1 MSSVTLLSMGRIAG
15 GFLFLLAPKLDASTF
30 FLPYEPSTAV
40 FSNLVASRDIVIGTL
55 LYTAQEPSG
64 IKNLVSCLSM
74 KPSFF
79 PSVTFWSHLF
89 LIPSAEGRPNRD
101 LKRALMAGIAVDA
114 AELVTNFVCF
124 MNGSLSAEG
133 FRALGGGTLVCLG
146 IGVYNYLNLA

>member
-64 IKNLVSCLSM
+64 IKNL
-74 KPSFF
+74 
-79 PSVTFWSHLF
+79 
-89 LIPSAEGRPNRD
+89 GRPNRD
-101 LKRALMAGIAVDA
+101 LKRALMAEIAVDA

-124 MNGSLSAEG
+124 MNGSLSAAG
-133 FRALGGGTLVCLG
+133 FRGLGGGTLVCLG